1 VANYDFVPDE
11 NDDESMRRLAFNAGQ
26 VIDVLQQDESGW
38 WLAKIDGVV
47 GWIPESYC
55 SLVQ

>member
-1 VANYDFVPDE
+1 
-11 NDDESMRRLAFNAGQ
+11 MRRLGFKAGQ
-26 VIDVLQQDESGW
+26 IIGVLQQDDSGW
-38 WLAKIDGVV
+38 WLANIDGVV

>member
-1 VANYDFVPDE
+1 
-11 NDDESMRRLAFNAGQ
+11 MRRLGFKAGQ
-26 VIDVLQQDESGW
+26 IIGVLQQDDSGW